1 MSMRHN
7 KKRNT
12 ALLYEFLMRH
22 ISKCVVEQNKVESQK
37 AVQILK
43 KHFAPSTPLGQDLK
57 LFNAATKNTFKS
69 RESASKVVS
78 EMLKKA
84 KEMDYGQLDEAK
96 SKLIREINYT
106 IKSPTIYE
114 YKIPNYI
121 VYASVQILL
130 NEVRS
135 KKTLVEFVDKAKL
148 EETVVDFLVKEE
160 KNLPVEQLKKDSNY
174 SNAVY
179 KFCLKRFNE
188 KYDNTLSENQKKLL
202 TKYAIYLL
210 NEDKKPI
217 LKSAIEREVD
227 TMKSKLRLIKDQKV
241 RGDADLMK
249 KLNECYKK
257 LASSTFSEINDKTVL
272 EIMQFMSLVEEV
284 ES

>member
-22 ISKCVVEQNKVESQK
+22 ISKCVVEQKKDEVQK
-37 AVQILK
+37 AVSVLK
-43 KHFAPSTPLGQDLK
+43 KHFAANTPLGQDLK
-57 LFNAATKNTFKS
+57 LFNAVAKNTFRT

-84 KEMDYGQLDEAK
+84 KEIDPKKLDDAK
-96 SKLIREINYT
+96 SRLIREINYV

-114 YKIPNYI
+114 YKIPNYV

-130 NEVRS
+130 NEARS

-148 EETVVDFLVKEE
+148 EETVVDFLLKED
-160 KNLPVEQLKKDSNY
+160 KNPSVEQLKKDPNY

-210 NEDKKPI
+210 NEEKKPI
-217 LKSAIEREVD
+217 IKSAIEKEVESV
-227 TMKSKLRLIKDQKV
+227 KNKLRIIKDEKI
-241 RGDADLMK
+241 RGDSDLMK

-257 LASSTFSEINDKTVL
+257 LVSSDFGEINDKTVL
-272 EIMQFMSLVEEV
+272 EVMQYMSLAEEV
-284 ES
+284 NS